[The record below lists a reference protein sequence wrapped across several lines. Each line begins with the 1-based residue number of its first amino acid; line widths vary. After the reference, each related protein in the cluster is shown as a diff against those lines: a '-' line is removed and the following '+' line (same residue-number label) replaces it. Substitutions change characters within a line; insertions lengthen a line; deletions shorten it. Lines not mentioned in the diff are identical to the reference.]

1 MSAAGLSAADELAV
15 RNIVARLA
23 HLADDGDV
31 DAYIAEM
38 TDDVVWS
45 MPANPAAGLPATSRR
60 GHDEI
65 AAGARER
72 IAAGLQ
78 GPGTSTRHIIT
89 TAVIDFE
96 SDDRARARSTFLFVE
111 STTASPTIRTMGQYD
126 DVMQR
131 TPDGWKLA
139 ARTITFG

>member
-1 MSAAGLSAADELAV
+1 MSADAELAA
-15 RNIVARLA
+15 RTIVARLA

-60 GHDEI
+60 GRDEI

-78 GPGTSTRHIIT
+78 GPGTNTRHIIT
-89 TAVIDFE
+89 TSVVDLE
-96 SDDRARARSTFLFVE
+96 SDDRARVRSTFLFLE
-111 STTASPTIRTMGQYD
+111 STTATPAIRTMGQYD

-131 TPDGWKLA
+131 TSDGWKLA
-139 ARTITFG
+139 SRTITFG

>member
-1 MSAAGLSAADELAV
+1 MSSDAELAV

-31 DAYIAEM
+31 DRYVAEM

-45 MPANPAAGLPATSRR
+45 MPANPAVGLPATSRNGR
-60 GHDEI
+60 DEI
-65 AAGARER
+65 ATGARER

-78 GPGTSTRHIIT
+78 GPGTNTRHVIT
-89 TAVIDFE
+89 TSVVDLE

-111 STTASPTIRTMGQYD
+111 CTTATPTIRTMGQYD
-126 DVMQR
+126 DVMHR

-139 ARTITFG
+139 SRTITFG

>member
-1 MSAAGLSAADELAV
+1 MSSDADVAV

-31 DAYIAEM
+31 DAYVAEM

-60 GHDEI
+60 GREEI

-89 TAVIDFE
+89 TSVVDLE
-96 SDDRARARSTFLFVE
+96 SDDRARARSSFLFVE
-111 STTASPTIRTMGQYD
+111 NTTATPTIRTMGQYD

-139 ARTITFG
+139 SRTITFG